1 MIDNLP
7 PGLILILGA
16 LLVPFLRGKV
26 QATWMLLLPAASL
39 YQLIQM
45 PADHVQTVT
54 LLEYTLTWVEVDK
67 MSLLFG
73 YIFCIAAFI
82 GVLYSFH
89 LKDTVQNIAVLIY
102 AGSALGAVFAGDLIT
117 LFLYWEGAAISSV
130 FLIWARRTEKSYHAG
145 MRYLIMQVASGVIL
159 LGGVLLHFRDTGSL
173 DFGKMELGSMGTW
186 LIFFGFGIK
195 CAFPLLH
202 TWLTDAYPEGTI
214 TGMVFL
220 SSFTTKL
227 GIYAMARGFA
237 GTDELIWI
245 GAVMTIFPI
254 FYAVIEND
262 LRRVLAYSMINQ
274 IGFMVVGIGI
284 GTDLAV
290 NGAVAHAFADI
301 LFKGLLLMTMGA
313 ILLRVGHVN
322 ASDLGAL
329 YKSMP
334 VTTFF
339 CLIGAASISAF
350 PLFSAFI
357 TKSMVLTAAADGNY
371 QVLWMILMFASAG
384 VLHHAGIKIPFY
396 GFFGEDK
403 GLRCKEAPINMLF
416 AMAIAAIFCVGIG
429 SFPSV
434 LYGLLPFEV
443 NYHPYDGTHIITQ
456 LQLLFFA
463 ILAFIVLKLKDI
475 EPHEIPGTN
484 IDFDWVYRKLGPL
497 FWNGIYL
504 PIIDQITSFQET
516 CKEWIPREFFGIKG
530 GEKEMT
536 VPRAMVTSTAALV
549 ILMILLGYLVLDFY
563 QAL

>member
-1 MIDNLP
+1 MIDSLP
-7 PGLILILGA
+7 PGLILVLGA

-26 QATWMLLLPAASL
+26 QASWMLVLPCLAF
-39 YQLIQM
+39 YQLLRI
-45 PADHVQTVT
+45 PADYSMTVT
-54 LLEYTLTWVEVDK
+54 FFDYTLTWVRVDK
-67 MSLLFG
+67 LSLLFG

-89 LKDTVQNIAVLIY
+89 LRDTVQNVAVLIY

-117 LFLYWEGAAISSV
+117 LFVYWEGTAISSV
-130 FLIWARRTEKSYHAG
+130 FLVWARRSLKSYHAG
-145 MRYLIMQVASGVIL
+145 MRYLVVQVASGVIL
-159 LGGVLLHFRDTGSL
+159 LAGILLHFRDTGSL
-173 DFGKMELGSMGTW
+173 TFGKMELGSLGTC
-186 LIFFGFGIK
+186 LILLGFGIK

-202 TWLTDAYPEGTI
+202 TWLTDAYPEGTV

-227 GIYAMARGFA
+227 GVYALARSFA
-237 GTDELIWI
+237 GTEALIWI
-245 GAVMTIFPI
+245 GAVMTLFPI

-284 GTDLAV
+284 GTELAV
-290 NGAVAHAFADI
+290 NGAVSHAFADI
-301 LFKGLLLMTMGA
+301 IFKGLLLMTMGA
-313 ILLRVGHVN
+313 ILYRTGTAK

-334 VTTFF
+334 FTTFF
-339 CLIGAASISAF
+339 CLVGAASISAF

-357 TKSMVLTAAADGNY
+357 TKSMVITAAADGNY
-371 QVLWMILMFASAG
+371 PGLWMILMFASAG

-396 GFFGEDK
+396 GFFGPDR
-403 GLRCKEAPINMLF
+403 GLRCKEAPVNMLF
-416 AMAIAAIFCVGIG
+416 AMAIGAALCIGIG

-443 NYHPYDGTHIITQ
+443 DYHPYGASHVITQ

-463 ILAFIVLKLKDI
+463 ILAFVVLKLRNI

-484 IDFDWVYRKLGPL
+484 LDFDWVYRKLGPL
-497 FWNGIYL
+497 FWNGVYL
-504 PIIDQITSFQET
+504 PILDQVTRLQEM
-516 CKEWIPREFFGIKG
+516 CKEWIPREFFGIRG
-530 GEKEMT
+530 GEKEAS
-536 VPRAMVTSTAALV
+536 VPPAMVTGVAVLTTL
-549 ILMILLGYLVLDFY
+549 LLLLGCLFLGFW
-563 QAL
+563 

>member
-16 LLVPFLRGKV
+16 LLVPFLRGKI
-26 QATWMLLLPAASL
+26 QASWLLILPVVSL
-39 YQLIQM
+39 YQLIRI
-45 PADHVQTVT
+45 PADHSLTVT
-54 LLEYTLTWVEVDK
+54 FFEYTLVWVQVDK
-67 MSLLFG
+67 LSLLFG

-89 LKDTVQNIAVLIY
+89 LRDTVQNVAVLIY

-117 LFLYWEGAAISSV
+117 LFLYWEGTAISSV
-130 FLIWARRTEKSYHAG
+130 FLIWARRTKKSYHAG
-145 MRYLIMQVASGVIL
+145 MRYLIVQVASGVIL
-159 LGGVLLHFRDTGSL
+159 LAGILLYFRDTGSL
-173 DFGKMELGSMGTW
+173 EFRGMELGSLGTW
-186 LIFFGFGIK
+186 LIFLGFGIK

-202 TWLTDAYPEGTI
+202 TWLTDAYPEGTV

-284 GTDLAV
+284 GTELAV

-313 ILLRVGHVN
+313 VLLRVGHVN

-334 VTTFF
+334 FTTFF

-357 TKSMVLTAAADGNY
+357 TKSMVISAAADGNY

-396 GFFGEDK
+396 GFFGTDR
-403 GLRCKEAPINMLF
+403 GLRCREAPINMLF
-416 AMAIAAIFCVGIG
+416 AMAIAAGLCVGIG

-434 LYGLLPFEV
+434 LYGILPFEV
-443 NYHPYDGTHIITQ
+443 DYHPYDASHIITQ

-497 FWNGIYL
+497 FWTGVYL
-504 PIIDQITSFQET
+504 PIIDQVTRFQEM
-516 CKEWIPREFFGIKG
+516 CKEWIPREFFGFKG
-530 GEKEMT
+530 GEKEAAI
-536 VPRAMVTSTAALV
+536 PRSMATSTAALV
-549 ILMILLGYLVLDFY
+549 VLMLLLGYLLLDSL